1 MSEAE
6 QPEVYG
12 ISVQEAQGKIAS
24 LMGTDEENPEEQAEV
39 ELSDDAEQADDQEE
53 SEELLADDESD
64 PETEE
69 EPDEVEQEP
78 TYQVR
83 ANGQSFEVNLQELK
97 NSYSRD
103 SDYRQKSQHLAVER
117 TAVANQ
123 MAEMQRQREQYAAI
137 LPKLQEQLE
146 LDANQQEPNFDEAYK
161 IDPNEAI
168 RLERSWNKQKS
179 EREKKLEIVRSERQ
193 RLFTERQTETQQQY
207 AQHLAREAAKLPD
220 LIPEWKDEKVML
232 SERDHMKKW
241 AVESGMVDSDHIN
254 QISQASHVALLRNAW
269 LHSQGQAKVKAKRR
283 TATSRTVA
291 PGSAKPRGV
300 GMKKAYKRA
309 VDRLSQTGN
318 VRDAAEA
325 ISQLDLD

>member
-12 ISVQEAQGKIAS
+12 ISVQEAQGKIAN

-39 ELSDDAEQADDQEE
+39 ELSEADQADDQDE
-53 SEELLADDESD
+53 SEELLADDESGQ
-64 PETEE
+64 EIEE

-78 TYQVR
+78 IYQVR
-83 ANGQSFEVNLQELK
+83 ANGQTFEVNLQELK
-97 NSYSRD
+97 NGYSRD
-103 SDYRQKSQHLAVER
+103 SDYRQKSQSLASER
-117 TAVANQ
+117 TAVAGQ
-123 MAEMQRQREQYAAI
+123 LAEMQRQREQYAAI

-161 IDPNEAI
+161 LDPNQAI
-168 RLERSWNKQKS
+168 QLERAWTKQKT

-193 RLFTERQTETQQQY
+193 RLATEQQTESQQQY
-207 AQHLAREAAKLPD
+207 AHHLAREAAKLPD
-220 LIPEWKDEKVML
+220 LIPEWKNEKVMMA
-232 SERDHMKKW
+232 ERDQMKKW
-241 AVESGMVDSDHIN
+241 AVDSGMVEPAHIN

-269 LHSQGQAKVKAKRR
+269 LHSQGQAKVKAKRK

-291 PGSAKPRGV
+291 PGSAKPRGA
-300 GMKKAYKRA
+300 GTKKAYKRA